1 MKDSKAMVK
10 KEISFMKKKGAPK
23 SMIKH
28 EMAEAKEMCYGGK
41 VKKMAAGGMTSMKKV
56 AAQAVKGHEKR
67 MHKMAGGG
75 VTRADGCV
83 MKGHTKGKM
92 VKMAGGG
99 SC

>member
-1 MKDSKAMVK
+1 MKESKAMVN
-10 KEISFMKKKGAPK
+10 KEIGFMKKKGAPK